1 MHCKNLDRLKSI
13 NKKTMLKADFFR
25 TDCYKARENAKIK
38 KILYSQK
45 NLYVVIIKYIFFF
58 LFTNSRICIACLRS
72 LCSCCHQCFQSL
84 RFKCHKEG
92 NKNMKFL

>member
-1 MHCKNLDRLKSI
+1 MHCKNLDRWKSI

-45 NLYVVIIKYIFFF
+45 IYMLLSLNTFFSFFLQIQESVLLVFVAYVPVVI
-58 LFTNSRICIACLRS
+58 NV
-72 LCSCCHQCFQSL
+72 
-84 RFKCHKEG
+84 FKV
-92 NKNMKFL
+92 

>member
-1 MHCKNLDRLKSI
+1 MHCKNLDRWKSI

-45 NLYVVIIKYIFFF
+45 IYMLLLLNTFFSFFLQIQEPVLLVFVAYVPVVI
-58 LFTNSRICIACLRS
+58 NV
-72 LCSCCHQCFQSL
+72 
-84 RFKCHKEG
+84 FKG
-92 NKNMKFL
+92 

>member
-1 MHCKNLDRLKSI
+1 MHCKNLDRLKSM

-45 NLYVVIIKYIFFF
+45 IYMSLSLNTFFSIFLQIQESVLLVFVAYVPVVI
-58 LFTNSRICIACLRS
+58 NV
-72 LCSCCHQCFQSL
+72 
-84 RFKCHKEG
+84 FKV
-92 NKNMKFL
+92 